1 MSNSPIDYNN
11 RTLRSASNTPNGEV
25 SSATIF
31 HYRQDSLPS
40 NTVWATYLGGS
51 IVRGFLIA
59 TVNAD
64 QSLNARYQHVN
75 DRNELMT
82 GKCRSVPE
90 ILSDGRL
97 RLHEEWEWTSGD
109 CSKGTSVVEE
119 QSDSN
124 GTTS

>member
-31 HYRQDSLPS
+31 HYRQDPPPS

-51 IVRGFLIA
+51 I
-59 TVNAD
+59 
-64 QSLNARYQHVN
+64 SLNARYQHVN

-119 QSDSN
+119 QSERN